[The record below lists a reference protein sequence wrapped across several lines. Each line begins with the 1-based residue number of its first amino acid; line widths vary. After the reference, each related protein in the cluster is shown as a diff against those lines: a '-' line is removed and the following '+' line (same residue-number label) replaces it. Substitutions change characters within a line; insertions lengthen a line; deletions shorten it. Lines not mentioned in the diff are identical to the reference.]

1 MAKYRIEVKVSAEK
15 ELRKIPKQYLTKI
28 IEEIARLADNPF
40 PHNSIKLSVQDKYRL
55 RVGKYRILY
64 SVQKRLLTVFVVKI
78 AHRKSAY
85 K

>member
-40 PHNSIKLSVQDKYRL
+40 PYNSIKLSAQDKYRL

-78 AHRKSAY
+78 AHRKSTY